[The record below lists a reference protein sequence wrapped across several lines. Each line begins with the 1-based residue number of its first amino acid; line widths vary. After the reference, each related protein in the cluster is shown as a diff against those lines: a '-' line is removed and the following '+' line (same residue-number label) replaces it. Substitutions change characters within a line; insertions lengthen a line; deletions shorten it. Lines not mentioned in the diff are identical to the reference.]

1 MFKNRKC
8 LFVRDF
14 KKDIENDLLI
24 TKNVVRYI
32 SPSTLTDDSPTF
44 IWVLGVN
51 NNIGGQNYVMYFKRK
66 KSRINRKIW

>member
-44 IWVLGVN
+44 IWVLGV
-51 NNIGGQNYVMYFKRK
+51 I
-66 KSRINRKIW
+66 II